1 MTWRTA
7 LFDLD
12 GTISDPFEGIYKSV
26 NHALVSFGYNP
37 AETAQVRKMIGP
49 PLNEIFESLL
59 GPVDENH
66 MIELIDGYRD
76 RYASVG
82 YAENVIYADVPDVIE
97 RLHLSGYQMGVCTSK
112 RADYAAKI
120 VDMFGLGAYFE
131 FVDGGDVHIKKHIQ
145 IERLVA
151 NGIDVS
157 TTVMIG
163 DRAVDIDAAKRNDVA
178 AIGVIWGFGDRTEL
192 EQAGPDHIVES
203 PQELLEL
210 LT

>member
-1 MTWRTA
+1 MNWRTV

-26 NHALVSFGYNP
+26 NHALELFGYQP
-37 AETAQVRKMIGP
+37 ADSAHVRKMIGP

-59 GPVDENH
+59 GPVVETR

-82 YAENVIYADVPDVIE
+82 YAENVLYPDMPAVIE
-97 RLHLSGYQMGVCTSK
+97 KLHAAGYQMGICTSK

-120 VDMFGLGAYFE
+120 VDMFGLGGYFE
-131 FVDGGDVHIKKHIQ
+131 FVDGGDVHIKKHMQ
-145 IERLVA
+145 IEKLVA
-151 NGIDVS
+151 NGIDAGAS
-157 TTVMIG
+157 VMIG
-163 DRAVDIDAAKRNDVA
+163 DRAVDIDAAKRNGVA
-178 AIGVIWGFGDRTEL
+178 AIGVVWGFGDHAEL
-192 EQAGPDHIVES
+192 EQAGSDHIVNS